1 MNELLTYHSYN
12 TIINKMSTALNK
24 IKKIFNKSLE
34 TDKVSYSF
42 YKKTLDRISGEI
54 KKEPELI
61 NEEMVLSKL
70 GFLYDHLAVYAGNK
84 KEKNK
89 YEREALKAYN
99 KILKKNPNSVN
110 AIWGIGRVYW
120 HNKDKRAIDYAK
132 KAAKIATGQSAEMYP
147 MYMNVAVV
155 YESLGEFDR
164 AEYWYL
170 KIIEKCPNF
179 LGTYLSLAEM
189 YLENKKNKKY
199 KKLISEIEKQ
209 FSEEELKSSRFK
221 KIKKRGEG

>member
-1 MNELLTYHSYN
+1 
-12 TIINKMSTALNK
+12 MSTAINK
-24 IKKIFNKSLE
+24 IKRIFNKSLE
-34 TDKVSYSF
+34 SDNVSYSF
-42 YKKTLDRISGEI
+42 YKKILSQISREI
-54 KKEPELI
+54 EKEPELI
-61 NEEMVLSKL
+61 NEEMVLTKL

-120 HNKDKRAIDYAK
+120 HNKNKKAIDYAK
-132 KAAKIATGQSAEMYP
+132 KAARIATKESVEMYP

-155 YESLGEFDR
+155 YESLGQFDR

-170 KIIEKCPNF
+170 KVIKKRPNF

-209 FSEEELKSSRFK
+209 FSEEELDDSKFK

>member
-12 TIINKMSTALNK
+12 TIISKMSTAINK
-24 IKKIFNKSLE
+24 IKRIFNKSLE
-34 TDKVSYSF
+34 SDNVSYSF
-42 YKKTLDRISGEI
+42 YKKILSQISREI
-54 KKEPELI
+54 EKEPELI
-61 NEEMVLSKL
+61 NEEMVLTKL

-120 HNKDKRAIDYAK
+120 HNKNKKAIDYAK
-132 KAAKIATGQSAEMYP
+132 KAARIATKESVEMYP

-155 YESLGEFDR
+155 YESLGQFDR

-170 KIIEKCPNF
+170 KVIKKRPNF

-209 FSEEELKSSRFK
+209 FSEEELDDSKFK

>member
-1 MNELLTYHSYN
+1 
-12 TIINKMSTALNK
+12 MSTAINK
-24 IKKIFNKSLE
+24 IKRIFNKSLE
-34 TDKVSYSF
+34 SDNVSYSF
-42 YKKTLDRISGEI
+42 YKKILSQISREI
-54 KKEPELI
+54 EKEPELI
-61 NEEMVLSKL
+61 NEEMVLTKL

-120 HNKDKRAIDYAK
+120 HNKNKKAIDYAK
-132 KAAKIATGQSAEMYP
+132 KAARIATKESVEMYP

-155 YESLGEFDR
+155 YESLGQFDR

-170 KIIEKCPNF
+170 KVIKKRPNF

-189 YLENKKNKKY
+189 YLENKKNKEY

-209 FSEEELKSSRFK
+209 FSEEELDDSKFK

>member
-1 MNELLTYHSYN
+1 MTYHSYN
-12 TIINKMSTALNK
+12 TIISKMSTAINK
-24 IKKIFNKSLE
+24 IKRIFNKSLE
-34 TDKVSYSF
+34 SDNVSYSF
-42 YKKTLDRISGEI
+42 YKKILSQISREI
-54 KKEPELI
+54 EKEPELI
-61 NEEMVLSKL
+61 NEEMVLTKL

-120 HNKDKRAIDYAK
+120 HNKNKKAIDYAK
-132 KAAKIATGQSAEMYP
+132 KAARIATKESVEMYP

-155 YESLGEFDR
+155 YESLGQFDR

-170 KIIEKCPNF
+170 KVIKKRPNF

-209 FSEEELKSSRFK
+209 FSEEELDDSKFK

>member
-1 MNELLTYHSYN
+1 MTMA
-12 TIINKMSTALNK
+12 INK
-24 IKKIFNKSLE
+24 IKSIFNKSLE
-34 TDKVSYSF
+34 SDNVSYSF
-42 YKKTLDRISGEI
+42 YKKILSQISREI
-54 KKEPELI
+54 EKEPELI
-61 NEEMVLSKL
+61 NEEMVLAKL

-120 HNKDKRAIDYAK
+120 HNKNKKAIDYAK
-132 KAAKIATGQSAEMYP
+132 KAARIATKESVEMYP

-155 YESLGEFDR
+155 YESLSQFDR

-170 KIIEKCPNF
+170 KVIKKRPKF
-179 LGTYLSLAEM
+179 LGAYLNLAEM
-189 YLENKKNKKY
+189 YLEKNKNKKY
-199 KKLISEIEKQ
+199 KKLILEIEKQ
-209 FSEEELKSSRFK
+209 FSEEELDDSKFK
-221 KIKKRGEG
+221 KIKKRGEV